1 MPNIKKLMHRALFLV
16 LVGIEVW
23 LLMGFLPERWQA
35 RIFDRVQFLHSQ
47 SFDYSGVT
55 HPSLSYEL
63 QPFKPFGLAI
73 LGMLV
78 IVNGGAIFALWS
90 RRHR

>member
-1 MPNIKKLMHRALFLV
+1 MPKTKELMHGALLLV
-16 LVGIEVW
+16 LVGVEV
-23 LLMGFLPERWQA
+23 LLLAGFLPERYQA
-35 RIFDRVQFLHSQ
+35 KVFDRVQFLHSQ
-47 SFDYSGVT
+47 YDYSRVT

-63 QPFKPFGLAI
+63 QPFKSFGLVV

-78 IVNGGAIFALWS
+78 VVNGGAIFRLWS